1 MTDLST
7 GLASRADDPRRHSS
21 NRLFRTMPALAVRDY
36 RLLLGGVFLAM
47 NGWTMQQ
54 VVFGW
59 YVLETTNSAFQLGL
73 VLFFNLLP
81 ILVLSLPAGVLAD
94 RMDKRILILF
104 TQIFT
109 FLVYAA
115 LALLVAV
122 GQGQV
127 WIVYVASFL
136 TGLFLTLRLPAQ
148 QAIIVEIV
156 GRESLT
162 SAVAISSASF
172 NATRIVGPAVAAGL
186 LATVGVGVSIFFIGV
201 SYLAAGAAIWA
212 LSYRGAPS
220 VSGGLSFADTLT
232 EGLRYAKDDRR
243 VLALLALGA
252 CSSLLAMPFA
262 AFVPAFARD
271 VLDVGV
277 EGLGVLNA
285 SVGVGALCAA
295 FFLAVHGHTF
305 SNRGFLVLAST
316 LVGGASVAAFGVS
329 TSYPLSIALMALF
342 GIVSI
347 LQITLVNALIQLIV
361 PDRLR
366 GRMMG
371 FFLLV
376 WGLMP
381 IGTVLI
387 GQAAEMFGVQ
397 AAVAAA
403 NVLGVVLAIGIGASM
418 AKSISRID

>member
-1 MTDLST
+1 MTDMST
-7 GLASRADDPRRHSS
+7 GLASRAGDTHRHSS

-232 EGLRYAKDDRR
+232 EGFRYARDDRR

-285 SVGVGALCAA
+285 SVGVGALGAA
-295 FFLAVHGHTF
+295 FSWRSTVTPFPIAV
-305 SNRGFLVLAST
+305 SLSLPVRWLVVRASPHLGYRPLT
-316 LVGGASVAAFGVS
+316 LC
-329 TSYPLSIALMALF
+329 P
-342 GIVSI
+342 
-347 LQITLVNALIQLIV
+347 
-361 PDRLR
+361 
-366 GRMMG
+366 
-371 FFLLV
+371 
-376 WGLMP
+376 
-381 IGTVLI
+381 
-387 GQAAEMFGVQ
+387 
-397 AAVAAA
+397 
-403 NVLGVVLAIGIGASM
+403 
-418 AKSISRID
+418 